1 MSSAPPTEPPATSA
15 SPADPRARAWPK
27 RFVAGLLDATFY
39 WPGGRWPVPKV
50 RGALAV
56 AALIVA
62 GVELLPRAL
71 SDVTLTVRARTEV
84 LTLELESAR
93 TYVWWLPA
101 GSYSLLTATE
111 PSGCALRGRH
121 DVICEFGQPTA
132 LTIKNGATVRF
143 ELASQEG
150 EEPPSFSV
158 ALGPSAREGPQ
169 ASLFEIREHGA
180 EVPIATGELL
190 TFESQPVGK
199 WRIPLLVERVQIGE
213 SLTEAVAAADALDPL
228 ARQPIMVGGD
238 VRMFARAL
246 WFDER
251 FQVKEERFDPAD
263 VVQLP
268 ADAANRERLLG
279 LLSLDAAA
287 QREFDVTLHTDLAEV
302 FVRRLGAEH
311 RIGLSMWA
319 VVSRLPIWL
328 AFWVVFVSL
337 IVVFNYY
344 AARLREHRGQK

>member
-1 MSSAPPTEPPATSA
+1 
-15 SPADPRARAWPK
+15 
-27 RFVAGLLDATFY
+27 
-39 WPGGRWPVPKV
+39 
-50 RGALAV
+50 
-56 AALIVA
+56 
-62 GVELLPRAL
+62 
-71 SDVTLTVRARTEV
+71 
-84 LTLELESAR
+84 
-93 TYVWWLPA
+93 
-101 GSYSLLTATE
+101 
-111 PSGCALRGRH
+111 
-121 DVICEFGQPTA
+121 
-132 LTIKNGATVRF
+132 
-143 ELASQEG
+143 
-150 EEPPSFSV
+150 
-158 ALGPSAREGPQ
+158 
-169 ASLFEIREHGA
+169 
-180 EVPIATGELL
+180 VPIATGELL
-190 TFESQPVGK
+190 TFESQPVAK